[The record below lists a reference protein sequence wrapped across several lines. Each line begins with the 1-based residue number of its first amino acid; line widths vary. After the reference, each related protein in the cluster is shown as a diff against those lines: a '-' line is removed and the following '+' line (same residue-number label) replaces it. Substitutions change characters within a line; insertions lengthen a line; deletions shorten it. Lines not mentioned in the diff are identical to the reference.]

1 MQSFHK
7 VYSVNICDLS
17 LQPKI
22 QLEYKFVCF
31 SEKEEVAFGNMIP
44 GSCTFKATNSIF
56 VFWVGL
62 QHQTKSYI

>member
-22 QLEYKFVCF
+22 QLEYNFVCF

-56 VFWVGL
+56 VF
-62 QHQTKSYI
+62 